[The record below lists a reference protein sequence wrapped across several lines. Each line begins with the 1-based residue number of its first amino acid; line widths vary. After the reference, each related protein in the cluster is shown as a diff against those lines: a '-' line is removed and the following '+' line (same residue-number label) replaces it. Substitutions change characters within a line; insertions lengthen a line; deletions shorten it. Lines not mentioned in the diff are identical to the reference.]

1 MKKIFLSSLLLLFSQ
16 CKDDGLARYIDF
28 YNNSDKPICY
38 YMPWEDGVFYPDT
51 ILPNI
56 IPMPYK
62 PFPFNKY
69 SNANFGN
76 PGPNEN
82 TLFAMFPTDTMSIF
96 FFDPD
101 TLAKYEWETIRQD
114 YKILVRYDLSH
125 NDLKALDWRIYYPP
139 TEKMKNMKMYP
150 LYHIR

>member
-1 MKKIFLSSLLLLFSQ
+1 MTRLFLSGLLLLFSQ

-28 YNNSDKPICY
+28 YNNSGKPVCC

-51 ILPNI
+51 LLPNI
-56 IPMPYK
+56 TPTSYK
-62 PFPFNKY
+62 PFPFKERW
-69 SNANFGN
+69 SVNFGN

-82 TLFAMFPTDTMSIF
+82 QLFAKFPTDTMSIF

-101 TLAKYEWETIRQD
+101 TLAKYEWATIREE

-125 NDLKALDWRIYYPP
+125 NDLRKLDWRIYYPP
-139 TEKMKNMKMYP
+139 TEAMKDIKMYP
-150 LYHIR
+150 PYGKE